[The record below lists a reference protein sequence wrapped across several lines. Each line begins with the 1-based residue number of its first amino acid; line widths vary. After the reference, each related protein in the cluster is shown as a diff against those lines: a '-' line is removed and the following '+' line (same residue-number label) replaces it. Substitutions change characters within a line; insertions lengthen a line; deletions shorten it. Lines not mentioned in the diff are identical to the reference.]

1 MTGRD
6 GRQGTTMTYSL
17 SSPRVLDEELVS
29 AVSATGRCVAHTPP
43 QLFATPSW
51 GPFPPA
57 VSSTTEQHV
66 DYTLPHA
73 SRGIND
79 GILCLVNNMYFIFY
93 ML

>member
-6 GRQGTTMTYSL
+6 GGQGMTTAYLL
-17 SSPRVLDEELVS
+17 SSPRVFDEELIS
-29 AVSATGRCVAHTPP
+29 AALATGRRVAHTPP

-51 GPFPPA
+51 GPFPPTA
-57 VSSTTEQHV
+57 SLMTEQHV
-66 DYTLPHA
+66 GYTLPHA
-73 SRGIND
+73 SRSIND

>member
-6 GRQGTTMTYSL
+6 GGKGTMTMYLL
-17 SSPRVLDEELVS
+17 SSPRVLDEELIS
-29 AVSATGRCVAHTPP
+29 AASAMGRRVAHTPP

-57 VSSTTEQHV
+57 ASLTTEQHV
-66 DYTLPHA
+66 GYTLPHT

-79 GILCLVNNMYFIFY
+79 RILCVVNNMYFIFY